1 MKFEAG
7 PFLLII
13 LISIVLCACFGLA
26 IFSPLDLGIA
36 IKPPDTDEQANL
48 DAYNHEALQED
59 AIGIF
64 EVDLT
69 LAVLPPSSSQEE
81 RSLIIEPVQDIW
93 VYVRDDSD
101 TLDVEEFCIDYLDL
115 IAQGDTDADGFFTY
129 EYHSFLPES
138 LCHTMDPDKDFLR
151 ESGSFISG
159 IVDGE
164 TQTFEINNYY
174 VVSLPRDKTNPYV
187 GAFPE
192 IVGQNFWFPY
202 DNFMTNIYIQVSTSV
217 RLSDGT
223 WVLAEIPAYYDWRLR
238 PSGSRAWEIKM
249 QNTAESLPEDND
261 DAFLNFFF
269 AGPYQKVELKF
280 QRPLLFKIS
289 FPMLMI
295 AMVVLIAFV
304 PMMKNAPV
312 EDILAVMAG
321 LLFAT
326 FAIRSILSP
335 GSEIGQTLIDIGI
348 IGLNILQIAA
358 AGLLFI
364 RILRKR
370 RGQISADTTMPSV
383 KS

>member
-1 MKFEAG
+1 MKFEAR

-13 LISIVLCACFGLA
+13 LISIVLFLCFGLA

-36 IKPPDTDEQANL
+36 IKPPDTDEQANF
-48 DAYNHEALQED
+48 DAYNHEALQEG

-93 VYVRDDSD
+93 VYIRDDSD
-101 TLDVEEFCIDYLDL
+101 TLDVEEFCIEYLDL
-115 IAQGDTDADGFFTY
+115 IAQGESDADGFFTY
-129 EYHSFLPES
+129 EYHSFLSES
-138 LCHTMDPDKDFLR
+138 LCHTMNPDKDFLR
-151 ESGSFISG
+151 DSGSFISG

-174 VVSLPRDKTNPYV
+174 LVNLPREKTRPYV
-187 GAFPE
+187 GVFPE

-202 DNFMTNIYIQVSTSV
+202 DNFTTNVYIQVSTSV
-217 RLSDGT
+217 RLSDGE
-223 WVLAEIPAYYDWRLR
+223 WIFAEIPAYYDWRLR

-249 QNTAESLPEDND
+249 QNAAEILPTND
-261 DAFLNFFF
+261 DTFLKFFSP
-269 AGPYQKVELKF
+269 GPYQKVELQF
-280 QRPLLFKIS
+280 ERPLLFKIS
-289 FPMLMI
+289 FPILMI

-304 PMMKNAPV
+304 PMMKNAAV

-358 AGLLFI
+358 AGLLFL
-364 RILRKR
+364 RILHKR
-370 RGQISADTTMPSV
+370 RGQKSADTTMPSV